1 MSREML
7 KSRLG
12 FILLSA
18 GCAIGLG
25 NIWRFPYVVGANGG
39 AAFVILYL
47 LFLLILG
54 YPVMLMELAVGRAAR
69 RSLFG
74 AYRDLPKGSRFRW
87 HIPGGVIF
95 AGSAILMIYYTT
107 VTGWL
112 LAYTWRYTTGAFAE
126 VSSANA
132 GKAFEGFISSAPA
145 SVPPMLIGVIL
156 ATVVCFIGLRN
167 GVERVTKIL
176 MGGLFALLL
185 LLSIR
190 SLFMPGVKEGLY
202 FYLYPNFSSLTL
214 SAIPAAMGQAFF
226 TLSIG
231 IGSIAI
237 FGSYTGR
244 ESSLPGAG
252 LHIIVL
258 DTLVALLAGFIIFP
272 ACMSY
277 DIDVNAGPGLIFVT
291 LPAVF
296 HQLPGGRV
304 WGALFFLFL
313 SVAAMTTVIA
323 VFENLIAFLVDEL
336 HLSRK
341 RASLLNGLVIAI
353 GSLPCAFGFNL
364 LKHIQ
369 PLGMGSTILDFE
381 DYLVSDLLL
390 PLGGLYLVIF
400 CCYKVGWGWKNFM
413 EEVNTGHG
421 LKFPSWAYH
430 YCKWIVPLLIL
441 FLFVL
446 SIWQRW
452 FK

>member
-252 LHIIVL
+252 LHIILL

-369 PLGMGSTILDFE
+369 PLGKGSTILDFE

>member
-112 LAYTWRYTTGAFAE
+112 LASTWRYTTGAFAE

-369 PLGMGSTILDFE
+369 PLGKGSTILDFE

>member
-252 LHIIVL
+252 LHIILL

-353 GSLPCAFGFNL
+353 GSLPCTFGFNL
-364 LKHIQ
+364 LKHVQ
-369 PLGMGSTILDFE
+369 PLGKGSTILDFE

>member
-74 AYRDLPKGSRFRW
+74 AYRDLPKGSRCRW

-364 LKHIQ
+364 LKHVQ
-369 PLGMGSTILDFE
+369 PLGKGSTILDFE

-441 FLFVL
+441 FLFAL

>member
-25 NIWRFPYVVGANGG
+25 NVWRFPYVVGANGG

-132 GKAFEGFISSAPA
+132 GKAFERFISSAPA

-252 LHIIVL
+252 LHIILL

-364 LKHIQ
+364 LKHVQ
-369 PLGMGSTILDFE
+369 PLGKGSTILDFE

>member
-25 NIWRFPYVVGANGG
+25 NVWRFPYVVGANGG

-252 LHIIVL
+252 LHIILL
-258 DTLVALLAGFIIFP
+258 DTMVALLAGFIIFP

-304 WGALFFLFL
+304 WGSLFFLFL

-364 LKHIQ
+364 LKHVQ
-369 PLGMGSTILDFE
+369 PLGKGSTILDFE

-446 SIWQRW
+446 SVWQRW

>member
-1 MSREML
+1 
-7 KSRLG
+7 
-12 FILLSA
+12 
-18 GCAIGLG
+18 
-25 NIWRFPYVVGANGG
+25 
-39 AAFVILYL
+39 
-47 LFLLILG
+47 
-54 YPVMLMELAVGRAAR
+54 
-69 RSLFG
+69 
-74 AYRDLPKGSRFRW
+74 
-87 HIPGGVIF
+87 
-95 AGSAILMIYYTT
+95 
-107 VTGWL
+107 
-112 LAYTWRYTTGAFAE
+112 
-126 VSSANA
+126 
-132 GKAFEGFISSAPA
+132 
-145 SVPPMLIGVIL
+145 MLIGVIL

>member
-25 NIWRFPYVVGANGG
+25 NVWRFPYVVGANGG

-364 LKHIQ
+364 LKHVQ
-369 PLGMGSTILDFE
+369 PLGKGSTILDFE

>member
-369 PLGMGSTILDFE
+369 PLGKGSTILDFE

>member
-54 YPVMLMELAVGRAAR
+54 YPVMMMELAVGRAAR

>member
-190 SLFMPGVKEGLY
+190 SLFMPGMKEGLY

-258 DTLVALLAGFIIFP
+258 DTMVALLAGFIIFP

-364 LKHIQ
+364 LKHVQ
-369 PLGMGSTILDFE
+369 PLGKGSTILDFE

>member
-25 NIWRFPYVVGANGG
+25 NVWRFPYVVGANGG

-252 LHIIVL
+252 LHIILL

-304 WGALFFLFL
+304 WGSLFFLFL

-364 LKHIQ
+364 LKHVQ
-369 PLGMGSTILDFE
+369 PLGKGSTILDFE

>member
-364 LKHIQ
+364 LKHVQ
-369 PLGMGSTILDFE
+369 PLGKGSTILDFE

>member
-1 MSREML
+1 
-7 KSRLG
+7 
-12 FILLSA
+12 
-18 GCAIGLG
+18 
-25 NIWRFPYVVGANGG
+25 
-39 AAFVILYL
+39 
-47 LFLLILG
+47 
-54 YPVMLMELAVGRAAR
+54 
-69 RSLFG
+69 
-74 AYRDLPKGSRFRW
+74 LPKGSRFRW

-112 LAYTWRYTTGAFAE
+112 LASTWRYTTGAFAE

-369 PLGMGSTILDFE
+369 PLGKGSTILDFE